1 MLKYKNFLRKKTTKI
16 YLLIYSILL
25 LLISLI
31 LSYRYNLFKEYDSN
45 YRDTYF
51 IIKSD
56 KIADEYL
63 IKDKNIININRKE
76 INEDMYKYEY
86 IFYLRH
92 YYDFANKLSVT
103 IKEIKNHDVK
113 MKIDTKFEQ
122 ESYLDIGN
130 QLEYTMIF
138 IYVITFVAF
147 IVIILTLSNIITD
160 EKKTNLLYKYL
171 GFSPKLII
179 IVTIVK
185 VLVVIFIPTL
195 ISLLSYYILTK
206 I

>member
-31 LSYRYNLFKEYDSN
+31 LSYRYNLFKEYDNN
-45 YRDTYF
+45 YKDTYF
-51 IIKSD
+51 IIQSD
-56 KIADEYL
+56 KIVDEYL
-63 IKDKNIININRKE
+63 IKDKNIININRQE

-92 YYDFANKLSVT
+92 YYDFTNKLSVT
-103 IKEIKNHDVK
+103 IKEIKNHNIK

-138 IYVITFVAF
+138 IYVITFVTF

>member
-16 YLLIYSILL
+16 YLLIYLILL

-31 LSYRYNLFKEYDSN
+31 LSYRNNLFKEYDNN
-45 YRDTYF
+45 YKDTYF
-51 IIKSD
+51 IIQSD
-56 KIADEYL
+56 KVVDEYL
-63 IKDKNIININRKE
+63 IKDNNIININRQE
-76 INEDMYKYEY
+76 INEDIYKYEY
-86 IFYLRH
+86 IFYLHH
-92 YYDFANKLSVT
+92 YYNFANKLSET
-103 IKEIKNHDVK
+103 IKEIKEHNIK
-113 MKIDTKFEQ
+113 MKIDTKFER

-138 IYVITFVAF
+138 IYVIIF
-147 IVIILTLSNIITD
+147 ITLCVIIFTSSNIITD
-160 EKKTNLLYKYL
+160 EKRTNLLYKYL

-179 IVTIVK
+179 AVTIIK

-195 ISLLSYYILTK
+195 ISLLSYYILIK